1 MRKILTSLLLAV
13 VLTANAQHTR
23 QAIMELSFPVDRGIG
38 GTTFISYKGQT
49 IVPTFNDNKEASVML
64 PCDSFAYCW
73 LTYQRRRIPLYI
85 EGGKLVKVSNYLD
98 GNDLKM
104 RIEGD
109 NTDINAFINGTKTI
123 SAGENEYALIYSH
136 FKDALK
142 RIYIK
147 NDSIVA
153 QADLPDGYKEKEKER
168 LELQKRLCVAA
179 YYTFHNRILEER
191 HIDSPS
197 STIPQD
203 YYQDL
208 ESILADNDQLLIYPD
223 YIDFN
228 RLAVLAIVQNN
239 KKGITQSQVI
249 SDYAQYVVSHFHSP
263 VTRQIL
269 LNEVITPYINSQGI
283 EGMEEVDR
291 IYHSNVTDSDM
302 LASYLKAYEKWSRL
316 LPGQPFPDF
325 SFKDANGKAFTKE
338 DLKGKVVYMDLWATW
353 CPPCCAEIPYMNR
366 LAKEFSQDNG
376 IAFLSISIDKDADAW
391 KKKVEEKH
399 MEGIQ
404 LLAGPDCFLME
415 YTNKTA
421 IPHYIIIN
429 KDGSF
434 VNADAPR
441 PSDPRT
447 IELLKECMK

>member
-1 MRKILTSLLLAV
+1 
-13 VLTANAQHTR
+13 
-23 QAIMELSFPVDRGIG
+23 
-38 GTTFISYKGQT
+38 
-49 IVPTFNDNKEASVML
+49 
-64 PCDSFAYCW
+64 
-73 LTYQRRRIPLYI
+73 
-85 EGGKLVKVSNYLD
+85 
-98 GNDLKM
+98 
-104 RIEGD
+104 
-109 NTDINAFINGTKTI
+109 
-123 SAGENEYALIYSH
+123 
-136 FKDALK
+136 
-142 RIYIK
+142 
-147 NDSIVA
+147 
-153 QADLPDGYKEKEKER
+153 
-168 LELQKRLCVAA
+168 
-179 YYTFHNRILEER
+179 
-191 HIDSPS
+191 
-197 STIPQD
+197 
-203 YYQDL
+203 
-208 ESILADNDQLLIYPD
+208 
-223 YIDFN
+223 
-228 RLAVLAIVQNN
+228 
-239 KKGITQSQVI
+239 
-249 SDYAQYVVSHFHSP
+249 
-263 VTRQIL
+263 
-269 LNEVITPYINSQGI
+269 
-283 EGMEEVDR
+283 MEEVDR

-316 LPGQPFPDF
+316 LPGQPFPDL